1 MNSKQRIRIAIPVV
15 VVAGAVTWLIFGRSA
30 AVSDDLTAS
39 GTLEA
44 VEADL
49 GFQIPGR
56 IELITVREG
65 DEVVRGTELA
75 RLDRSELTARR
86 AAAVAQLAASRAVL
100 TELQAGARAEE
111 IAQGRAAVRAAL
123 RRLNDAQRELD
134 RSRHLFDGGAISQ
147 QTLDN
152 DQTVFEIAEAD
163 HEQSAES
170 LRMLEAG
177 PRQERID
184 AQIASVRHAEA
195 TVAQID
201 ATLTNTTIVAP
212 FDGIVTIRH
221 REPGEIVAAGTPVLT
236 LMNPDERWVRVY
248 LRQDVVGRVSL
259 GDSATMTADSYLD
272 RSYRGEV
279 TFISSEAEFTPRNV
293 QTTAERVKLVFEV
306 WVGVTEDPTFDLK
319 PGLAAD
325 VRIHGTSTR

>member
-15 VVAGAVTWLIFGRSA
+15 VVAGAVAWLIFGGPA
-30 AVSDDLTAS
+30 AASDDLTAS

-65 DEVVRGTELA
+65 DEVVGGTELA
-75 RLDRSELTARR
+75 RLDRSELTAQR
-86 AAAVAQLAASRAVL
+86 AAAVAQLTASQAVL

-123 RRLNDAQRELD
+123 RRLNDARRELD
-134 RSRHLFDGGAISQ
+134 RSRRLFDGGAISQ

-152 DQTVFEIAEAD
+152 HQTVFEIAEAE
-163 HEQSAES
+163 HEQAAES

-195 TVAQID
+195 TIAQID
-201 ATLTNTTIVAP
+201 ATLANTTIVAP

-259 GDSATMTADSYLD
+259 GDSVTMTADSYLD

>member
-15 VVAGAVTWLIFGRSA
+15 VVAGAVAWLIFGWPA
-30 AVSDDLTAS
+30 AASDDLTAS

-65 DEVVRGTELA
+65 DEVVGGTELA

-86 AAAVAQLAASRAVL
+86 AAAVAQLTASRAVL

-111 IAQGRAAVRAAL
+111 IAQGRAALRAAL
-123 RRLNDAQRELD
+123 RRLNDARRELD
-134 RSRHLFDGGAISQ
+134 RSRRLFDGGAISQ

-152 DQTVFEIAEAD
+152 HQTVFEIAEAD
-163 HEQSAES
+163 HEQAAES

-195 TVAQID
+195 TIAQID
-201 ATLTNTTIVAP
+201 ATLTNTTIVSP

-236 LMNPDERWVRVY
+236 LMNPDERWVRIY

-259 GDSATMTADSYLD
+259 GDSATMTADSYRD

>member
-1 MNSKQRIRIAIPVV
+1 MNSKQRIRIAIPAA
-15 VVAGAVTWLIFGRSA
+15 VVAGTVAWLIFGLPEA
-30 AVSDDLTAS
+30 ASDDLTAS

-56 IELITVREG
+56 IELIAVREG
-65 DEVVRGTELA
+65 DEVVGGTELA

-86 AAAVAQLAASRAVL
+86 AAAVAQLTASRAVL
-100 TELQAGARAEE
+100 AELQAGARAEE

-123 RRLNDAQRELD
+123 RRLNDARRELD
-134 RSRHLFDGGAISQ
+134 RSQHLFDGGAISQ

-152 DQTVFEIAEAD
+152 HQTVFEISEAD
-163 HEQSAES
+163 HEQAAEG

-177 PRQERID
+177 PRHERID
-184 AQIASVRHAEA
+184 AQIAGVRQAEA
-195 TVAQID
+195 TIAQID

-236 LMNPDERWVRVY
+236 LMNPDERWVRIY

-259 GDSATMTADSYLD
+259 GDSATMTADSYRD